1 MRVDPR
7 RWPITF
13 KVPVAVAILM
23 LVAGAVLSERVLDR
37 LGDIQQRHLRELAQG
52 YLDGL
57 SSAVG
62 PSVLRDDV
70 WEVYDAIARA
80 RDQYKGLRPSEA
92 VVTDP
97 RGAVIAASD
106 PRSHAVG
113 SAFVPS
119 ESRPFAYESGSATAR
134 AHRELSYPGRTIGHL
149 YATFDTSHL
158 AAERRDV
165 IATLLFT
172 NGILVAFF
180 AAAGWL
186 VVARMMRPVR
196 VLTEHLGAS
205 SDGVAVPIADWE
217 VERSRGEFRRMFRA
231 YNDLSTSIAE
241 RDDLR
246 KRLAEEER
254 LGSLGRLASSVA
266 HEINNPL
273 GGLFNAIS
281 TLRSHGHLPAA
292 REGAIGLL
300 ERGLAGIRDVV
311 RTTLAVHRPREGARS
326 LRPEDVDDLLVLV
339 AAEARRKSVR
349 VAVTDRLAAEVP
361 IPSGPV
367 RQALLN
373 ILLNAIAAAPPL
385 SVVELAAAG
394 TPEAVT
400 FEVRDRG
407 EGLPTEAAAMLTD
420 PARLPTAG
428 AGLGLWTTRGLVS
441 EISGVLETETLPGGG
456 TLVRMVVPLARDE
469 ALADIA

>member
-1 MRVDPR
+1 MTVDPR

-23 LVAGAVLSERVLDR
+23 LIAGAVLSERVLDR

-62 PSVLRDDV
+62 PSVLREDV
-70 WEVYDAIARA
+70 WEIYDAIARA

-92 VVTDP
+92 VVTNP

-106 PRSHAVG
+106 PRSHPVG
-113 SAFVPS
+113 STFVPTEAS
-119 ESRPFAYESGSATAR
+119 AFAYESGSATAR

-149 YATFDTSHL
+149 HATFDTSHL

-165 IATLLFT
+165 IAALLIT
-172 NGILVAFF
+172 NGILMAFF
-180 AAAGWL
+180 AVAGWL

-205 SDGVAVPIADWE
+205 SEGVAVPIADWE
-217 VERSRGEFRRMFRA
+217 VARSRGEFRRMFRA

-241 RDDLR
+241 RDELR

-254 LGSLGRLASSVA
+254 LGSLGRLASSIA

-273 GGLFNAIS
+273 GGLFNALS
-281 TLRSHGHLPAA
+281 TLRTHGHLPAA
-292 REGAIGLL
+292 RDGAIGLL

-311 RTTLAVHRPREGARS
+311 RTTLAVHRPREGARN
-326 LRPEDVDDLLVLV
+326 LRPDDVDDLLVLV
-339 AAEARRKSVR
+339 ASEARRKSVR
-349 VAVTDRLAAEVP
+349 VAVTDRMAAEVP
-361 IPSGPV
+361 IPSSPI

-373 ILLNAIAAAPPL
+373 ILLNAIAAAPAA
-385 SVVELAAAG
+385 SVVELAVTG
-394 TPEAVT
+394 TPGRVT

-407 EGLPTEAAAMLTD
+407 EGFPGEAAAMLSD
-420 PARLPTAG
+420 PGRLPTTG
-428 AGLGLWTTRGLVS
+428 AGLGLWTTRGLVAD
-441 EISGVLETETLPGGG
+441 IGGAIETETMTGGG
-456 TLVRMVVPLARDE
+456 TVVRILVPLPQDE
-469 ALADIA
+469 ALADVA